1 MMKSIFFLAIIF
13 VLIPFF
19 SFGEEIIRFENPLKY
34 QTLEELVDAIINFL
48 LLLSLAI
55 APLMVVVGAFNIL
68 TSGGDPKKVE
78 TGKNIIIYTI
88 IGIIVIMFAKGAI
101 AVIKSILFGSSKV
114 GPLVEIKGR
123 R

>member
-1 MMKSIFFLAIIF
+1 MKSIFFLAIIF

-48 LLLSLAI
+48 FLLSLAV
-55 APLMVVVGAFNIL
+55 APLAVVIGAFNIL

-114 GPLVEIKGR
+114 GPPVEIKGR